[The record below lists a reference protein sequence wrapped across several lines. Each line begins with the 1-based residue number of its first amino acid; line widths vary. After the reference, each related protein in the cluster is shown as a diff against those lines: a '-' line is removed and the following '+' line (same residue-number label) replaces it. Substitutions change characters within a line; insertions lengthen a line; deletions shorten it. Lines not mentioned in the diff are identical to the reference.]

1 MSFLQDGGGYKM
13 AKRIRVD
20 KLLAHM
26 GLGTRSEIKKA
37 VKLGK
42 VAVDGKA
49 VKDSGLI
56 VDPDVHEVTYE
67 GERIAY
73 KEVVYLML
81 NKPPGVISATED
93 GRERTVIDLLAPEDR
108 ILAPFPVGRLDK
120 DTVGLL
126 LLTNDGQLAHELL
139 SPRKH
144 VDKTYLAHV
153 IGDVGERD
161 QRQFAAGVTLDDGY
175 VTMPAELRIESKERR
190 GDEVVSTIELTIK
203 EGKFHQVK
211 RMFESVGKKVV
222 FLKRVSMGSLQLD
235 DNLPEGSY
243 RELTDDEVDLL
254 RSDKRS

>member
-1 MSFLQDGGGYKM
+1 MG
-13 AKRIRVD
+13 KRIRID

-26 GLGTRSEIKKA
+26 GLGSRSEIKRA
-37 VKLGK
+37 VKQGK
-42 VAVDGKA
+42 VAVNGKA

-56 VDPDVHEVTYE
+56 VDPDVHEVAYE
-67 GERIAY
+67 GKRVVY

-144 VDKTYLAHV
+144 VDKTYIAHV
-153 IGDVGERD
+153 LGDVGERD
-161 QRQFAAGVTLDDGY
+161 QQQFADGVTLDDGY
-175 VTMPAELRIESKERR
+175 VTMPAVLSIESKEQR
-190 GDEVVSTIELTIK
+190 DDDVVSTISLTIK

-211 RMFESVGKKVV
+211 RMFESVGKKVI
-222 FLKRVSMGSLQLD
+222 FLKRVSMGPLQLD
-235 DNLPEGSY
+235 HKLPEGSY
-243 RELTDDEVDLL
+243 RELTEEEVELL
-254 RSDKRS
+254 RSDKRN